1 MNSWRD
7 AQVDARGLVVGA
19 VTVHDDGAIVVVLP
33 HRLHSPN
40 SATLGAHW
48 RVKQR
53 EKKAWLARLRLALQ
67 GRRQLSIVDLK
78 YPLNALGLPPV
89 TGRRRVRIV
98 REVPSRRNFI
108 RDDDNLTFSSKH
120 LVDALAELGLIRDD
134 ARAWCELVRPEQ
146 KVSDDGRDR
155 VVIRVEIPEGE
166 TIPLRT
172 VHP

>member
-1 MNSWRD
+1 MTSWRD
-7 AQVDARGLVVGA
+7 VKVDARGLACGA
-19 VTVHDDGAIVVVLP
+19 VTVHEDGAIVVTLP
-33 HRLHSPN
+33 YRLESPN
-40 SATLGAHW
+40 ATVWKHW

-53 EKKAWLARLRLALQ
+53 EKKAWAARLRLALLQ
-67 GRRQLSIVDLK
+67 GRRLSADALAHPI
-78 YPLNALGLPPV
+78 AILGLPPV
-89 TGRRRVRIV
+89 TRRRRVRIV

-108 RDDDNLTFSSKH
+108 RDDDNLAFAGKH
-120 LVDALAELGLIRDD
+120 LLDALAEIGLIKDD

-146 KVSDDGRDR
+146 KVSDDKRDR